1 MNFLLLFFSTPRRLL
16 ITLAMVLVLSLIVI
30 LLLPSTLPKARSL
43 SAQDGAWQLD
53 TPASVTSDDAL
64 SVISQRRLW
73 GSTGALGQPVGAL
86 AAANEKPLT
95 PPDWRVAGVISE
107 RGSPAVLVTTEGP
120 LQPPP
125 QALRVG
131 DSLPGGAKILAIRS
145 DRIILS
151 LNGQRLSLS
160 TYPQ

>member
-1 MNFLLLFFSTPRRLL
+1 MNFLLLLFSSPRRLL
-16 ITLAMVLVLSLIVI
+16 ITLAIALVLSLVVI
-30 LLLPSTLPKARSL
+30 LLLPSKLPKARNL
-43 SAQDGAWQLD
+43 SAKDGAWLLD
-53 TPASVTSDDAL
+53 TPASVNGDAAL

-73 GSTGALGQPVGAL
+73 GNTGALGQPVGAL
-86 AAANEKPLT
+86 AAADENPLT

-107 RGSPAVLVTTEGP
+107 RGRPAVLITTEGP

-131 DSLPGGAKILAIRS
+131 DSLPGGAKILAIHS